1 MCRSLLVLPH
11 PLREGPGARWS
22 PQHLPQASGACATV
36 RAPAAGRPAG
46 LRPSGFRLPASVSR
60 RSLRSSVERVHVPQ
74 TGELRSGQGPPRPRA
89 AVCGR
94 APGQL
99 RWGPGT
105 EPLLPAPVQQE
116 GEEPSVG
123 TGSLGLW
130 GHSDRVAFRDIE
142 ASGVRPA
149 GLTPCREDTW
159 CEASDTWSR
168 TWAPCGCGPA
178 TGTA

>member
-89 AVCGR
+89 AVCRR

-99 RWGPGT
+99 HWGPGT

-168 TWAPCGCGPA
+168 TWAPCGRGPA
-178 TGTA
+178 TETA

>member
-1 MCRSLLVLPH
+1 MQEPSCPAASTPRGAWGALVPSAS
-11 PLREGPGARWS
+11 PPGVRGLRDSSGTSRWQARWA
-22 PQHLPQASGACATV
+22 QALWV
-36 RAPAAGRPAG
+36 QAPC
-46 LRPSGFRLPASVSR
+46 LSLMTLFEVVSR
-60 RSLRSSVERVHVPQ
+60 ACPRSTDRRTKV
-74 TGELRSGQGPPRPRA
+74 RSGTTQATCSGVRTCTRSA
-89 AVCGR
+89 A
-94 APGQL
+94 L
-99 RWGPGT
+99 GPGT

-168 TWAPCGCGPA
+168 TWAPRGCGPA
-178 TGTA
+178 TETA